1 MTQRIIQTYYLKSE
15 IETYYGTTFTSTST
29 NPVLSDYRRLV
40 PLHGDD
46 VINITINVESQK
58 YTEPDFYYN
67 IVNITLLFNDFSSIS
82 GIYVLISKDKFL
94 IPGEKFIFPTT
105 SCTGKY
111 INLSGYIVYDIEEEK
126 RNITIVLNEK

>member
-1 MTQRIIQTYYLKSE
+1 MLK
-15 IETYYGTTFTSTST
+15 
-29 NPVLSDYRRLV
+29 
-40 PLHGDD
+40 
-46 VINITINVESQK
+46 SQK

-82 GIYVLISKDKFL
+82 GIYVLISKDKFF

-111 INLSGYIVYDIEEEK
+111 INSSGYIVYDIEEEK